1 MSETDEAKALLETIA
16 TAGLAVRDAKASGA
30 DNAKDLVGKLLAL
43 KGEYKTLTGEDVPG
57 SKPKKEKK
65 KKKDAAPKEAK
76 KPKPSNKKV
85 TEPRPGAKT
94 VTAKEAKAQ
103 EPQIVQP
110 PTTTGPL
117 QINVVDGSPAWE
129 IAAINVAIA
138 LSKLSVSVVIDKEA
152 VRAAHP
158 SSSVL
163 LAIGGENIWGVEA
176 IVGYVLEKGGGADPA
191 APTNQHWLGWYQR
204 NIDGGTDVATFEKA
218 ASGTLKKTQ
227 FLTGSELNSADV
239 VLGAWAAVSGSTKLK
254 DWVKRVVA
262 NVSVAAAPTAT
273 SSGSVPAKAPKKAAP
288 PKVRKAWGPRPSHGS
303 SFYVTTAINYTNG
316 NPHVGHAYEAVTT
329 DVIAR
334 YHRSYGRDVFYMTGT
349 DEHGK
354 KIAETAAGKSPP
366 VKPIDICNEYAN
378 KFQALNKR
386 LDISNDLFIRTTM
399 DAHKKSAQELWKIC
413 EQKGDIY
420 LDIYEG
426 WYDIKEEAFVTDT
439 TAEEMGFK
447 DSAGKPLEKMK
458 EESYFFRMSKYETAL
473 RAHIK
478 ANPKCI
484 QPDKRRQDVMMRLD
498 ECSPLKD
505 LSVSRSTF
513 EWGVPVPGNPKHVM
527 YVWFD
532 ALSNYLSGIGA
543 LTGGDKAKMWPANL
557 HVVGK
562 DITWFHCVIWP
573 CMLLSAGIPLAERVY
588 GHGFVQDKNG
598 QKMSKAIG
606 NVVDPNDILDRFSS
620 DLVRYFM
627 IKQAPYGSDLKFSE
641 SDMILMNNSDLADTL
656 GNLAHRAT
664 NLTKKY
670 CGGVVPDVKSEG
682 DPVDFEELIHIAEAH
697 MANQELQQTV
707 AAVMACLRQL
717 NEYFTVKEPWKIKG
731 KTAADD
737 IMRQSIVRTVLEGL
751 YVLAHFLLPVI
762 PAGASKVF
770 EKLGTP
776 ASKIATL
783 SAKYDNLKPG
793 TACAIGE
800 ILFAKIELEGAAP
813 ASAGAA
819 AAPAPS
825 SAKAA
830 VGSPEALKALEAVT
844 AAGEAVRVAKS
855 GGKGDAKDLIPKLLA
870 AKADYKALTG
880 EDVPGTKKKK
890 KK

>member
-1 MSETDEAKALLETIA
+1 MHPPLHRTTSRA
-16 TAGLAVRDAKASGA
+16 T
-30 DNAKDLVGKLLAL
+30 
-43 KGEYKTLTGEDVPG
+43 
-57 SKPKKEKK
+57 
-65 KKKDAAPKEAK
+65 
-76 KPKPSNKKV
+76 
-85 TEPRPGAKT
+85 
-94 VTAKEAKAQ
+94 
-103 EPQIVQP
+103 
-110 PTTTGPL
+110 
-117 QINVVDGSPAWE
+117 
-129 IAAINVAIA
+129 AAINVAIA
-138 LSKLSVSVVIDKEA
+138 LSKLSVSVVTDKEA

-158 SSSVL
+158 SSSAL
-163 LAIGGENIWGVEA
+163 LAVEGENIWGVEA
-176 IVGYVLEKGGGADPA
+176 IVGYVLETGGVADPA
-191 APTNQHWLGWYQR
+191 APANQHWLGWFQR
-204 NIDGGTDVATFEKA
+204 NVDGGTDVATFEKA
-218 ASGTLKKTQ
+218 AGGTLKKTK

-239 VLGAWAAVSGSTKLK
+239 VLGAWAASCGSIKLK
-254 DWVKRVVA
+254 DWVKRVVG
-262 NVSVAAAPTAT
+262 NVSVAAAPPAT
-273 SSGSVPAKAPKKAAP
+273 SGGGMPAKVPKKAAP
-288 PKVRKAWGPRPSHGS
+288 PKARKAWGPRPAHDT
-303 SFYVTTAINYTNG
+303 SFYITTAINYTNG
-316 NPHVGHAYEAVTT
+316 NPHAGHAYEAVTS
-329 DVIAR
+329 DFIAR

-354 KIAETAAGKSPP
+354 KIAETAEGKG
-366 VKPIDICNEYAN
+366 VKPIDICDEYAN
-378 KFQALNKR
+378 KFQALNAR
-386 LDISNDLFIRTTM
+386 LDISNDFFIRTTM

-420 LDIYEG
+420 LDVYEG

-473 RAHIK
+473 RDHIK

-484 QPDKRRQDVMMRLD
+484 QPDKRRQDVMMRLE
-498 ECSPLKD
+498 ECAPLKD

-513 EWGVPVPGNPKHVM
+513 TWGVPVPGNPKHVM

-598 QKMSKAIG
+598 QKMSKSIG
-606 NVVDPNDILDRFSS
+606 NVVDPNEILDRYSA

-627 IKQAPYGSDLKFSE
+627 IKQAPYGGDLKFSE

-682 DPVDFEELIHIAEAH
+682 DPVDVEELIHIAEAH
-697 MANQELQQTV
+697 MAEQELQQTI
-707 AAVMACLRQL
+707 AAVMVCLRQL
-717 NEYFTVKEPWKIKG
+717 NEYFSVKEPWKIKG
-731 KTAADD
+731 TTAADD
-737 IMRQSIVRTVLEGL
+737 VMRQSIVRTVLEGL

-762 PAGASKVF
+762 PSCAAKVF

-793 TACAIGE
+793 TACAVGE
-800 ILFAKIELEGAAP
+800 ILFAKIELPEEGAAP
-813 ASAGAA
+813 AAA
-819 AAPAPS
+819 ATAPAAS
-825 SAKAA
+825 SAKAT

-855 GGKGDAKDLIPKLLA
+855 GGKGDVKDLVSKLLGAKTAYKAMTGEDVPGAKPPKKDKKKKSEPAAAALAAAAGAAVGSPEALKILEAVAAAGIEVRDAKAVGADIKDLLAKLTA
-870 AKADYKALTG
+870 AKTDYKALTG

-890 KK
+890 K